1 MQSKEVPI
9 EQILNE
15 IALNLLSI
23 IEVNDKTKKELIDR
37 ITTLEQKMVELGK

>member
-23 IEVNDKTKKELIDR
+23 IEVNDKTKKELLDR
-37 ITTLEQKMVELGK
+37 ITTLEQKVLELSK